1 MCDRKREGIS
11 KLKTLNFQIGDV
23 VFECERTTFKREES
37 PRGVRA
43 YVGKDWTVKIES

>member
-1 MCDRKREGIS
+1 MCDRKREGVS
-11 KLKTLNFQIGDV
+11 KSKALNFQNGGV
-23 VFECERTTFKREES
+23 AFECERTAFKWEES